1 MTKKKMKNG
10 KTIIT
15 HILLMIFALIQ
26 IYPLFWLF
34 EFSLK
39 DNSEFSTIFIACRS
53 AWSPSASRTST
64 WHLS

>member
-1 MTKKKMKNG
+1 MTKKIKNG

-39 DNSEFSTIFIACRS
+39 DNSEILVEILQVFRSTGDLGIM
-53 AWSPSASRTST
+53 
-64 WHLS
+64 